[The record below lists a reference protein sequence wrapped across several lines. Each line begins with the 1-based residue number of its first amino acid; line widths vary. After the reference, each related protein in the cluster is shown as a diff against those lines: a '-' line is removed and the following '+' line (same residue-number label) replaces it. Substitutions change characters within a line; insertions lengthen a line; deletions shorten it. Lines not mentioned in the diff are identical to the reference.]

1 MFLLKNLNNIL
12 GNKVSKQQTQAE
24 FITFDGESLFYREWK
39 DTTWNNKVVILLHRG
54 HEHSKRLEDIA
65 QHPRLAGYKI
75 YSYDYRGHGYS
86 KAAATYEFM
95 NLVRDLD
102 GFVNFICLQNNISQE
117 QVFIVANS
125 VAGVVTA
132 TWIHDYAPKIA
143 GVALVAPAFRIKLYF
158 PFAKQLLS
166 LVLKLKPTFNIKS
179 YVKAKF
185 LTRDVAEQQKYNA
198 DSLITPDIP
207 AKQLVTL
214 LNTAQRVVSDASLT
228 SIPTLVLSAQKD
240 VVVNAKVQGDYYAN
254 LTTKHK
260 KFVALKDSYHA
271 ILYDLDKDNAL
282 AEIFSFMDGCF
293 TLEKKEYLAEKIT
306 ITENEKARIL
316 YGSTSFINQI
326 SFLLQKKLMSGLG
339 FLSDGMS
346 IGLKYGFDSG
356 VTLDHVYENKAKG
369 KTLMGKMI
377 DRGYL
382 NSIGWQGIR
391 QRKAHT
397 EKLLSAAIDNLVA
410 EGKTVNILDIA
421 GGPARYLIE
430 IAKQYPQVN
439 IIVHDYQIQNI
450 EQGRALANTYQLTN
464 IHYQQA
470 DAFAKETYQ
479 TLDFTPNIVIVSG
492 IFELF
497 SDNELI
503 NNAISGVASVIENG
517 AYLLYTGQPWHPQL
531 EQIANVLGN
540 HRQENWVMRRRSQYE
555 LDLLFANANFSKQ
568 TMLID
573 NWGIFTVSLAKFH
586 QQ

>member
-65 QHPRLAGYKI
+65 QHPRLAGYKV

-86 KAAATYEFM
+86 KAAATDEFM

-117 QVFIVANS
+117 HVFIVANS

-214 LNTAQRVVSDASLT
+214 LNTAQRVVSDANLT

-316 YGSTSFINQI
+316 YGSTSFVNQV

-369 KTLMGKMI
+369 KTLMGKLI

-391 QRKAHT
+391 QRKVHT

-439 IIVHDYQIQNI
+439 VVVHDYQIQNI
-450 EQGRALANTYQLTN
+450 EQGRALANTHQLTN

-503 NNAISGVASVIENG
+503 NNAISEIASVIENG